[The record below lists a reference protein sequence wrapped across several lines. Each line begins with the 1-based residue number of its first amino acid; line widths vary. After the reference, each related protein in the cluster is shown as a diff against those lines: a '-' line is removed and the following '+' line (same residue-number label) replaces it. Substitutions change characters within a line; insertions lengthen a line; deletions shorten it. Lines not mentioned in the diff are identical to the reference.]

1 MRQIGKVWLVG
12 AGPGSSDLLTVKAQS
27 LLDTGDC
34 IVYDRLVG
42 REVLAMLPADK
53 ELIDVGKSAGH
64 HAVPQSEINQIL
76 VREAKLGK
84 KVIRLKGGDPFL
96 FGRGGEELEA
106 LCEAQIPF

>member
-64 HAVPQSEINQIL
+64 QSPSL
-76 VREAKLGK
+76 RS
-84 KVIRLKGGDPFL
+84 IRSLSEKQSL
-96 FGRGGEELEA
+96 ARR
-106 LCEAQIPF
+106 